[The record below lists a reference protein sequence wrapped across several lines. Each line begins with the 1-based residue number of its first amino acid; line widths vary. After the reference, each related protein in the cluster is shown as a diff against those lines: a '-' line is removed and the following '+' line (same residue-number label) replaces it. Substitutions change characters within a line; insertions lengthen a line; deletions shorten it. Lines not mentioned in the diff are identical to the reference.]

1 MTNMMDDF
9 TIEITCE
16 EVYTED
22 GYVGCEPEP
31 TEWEAF

>member
-1 MTNMMDDF
+1 MMDDF
-9 TIEITCE
+9 TIVTCE

-22 GYVGCEPEP
+22 GYIGHEPEP

>member
-1 MTNMMDDF
+1 MMDDF
-9 TIEITCE
+9 TMVTCE

-31 TEWEAF
+31 AEWEAF